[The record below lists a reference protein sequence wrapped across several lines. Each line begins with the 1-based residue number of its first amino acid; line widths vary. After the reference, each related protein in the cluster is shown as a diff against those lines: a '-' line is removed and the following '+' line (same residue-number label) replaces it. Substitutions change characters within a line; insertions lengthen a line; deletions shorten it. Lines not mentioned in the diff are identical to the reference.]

1 MVRYISN
8 SPRPEFLCK
17 RLDAIYQLHASVVFL
32 LKIVSGSAFAIRL
45 SWQNLHD

>member
-8 SPRPEFLCK
+8 SLRPQFLCK

-32 LKIVSGSAFAIRL
+32 LKIVSGSAFAVRG

>member
-8 SPRPEFLCK
+8 SPRPQFLCK

-32 LKIVSGSAFAIRL
+32 LESFSVSAFTIRL
-45 SWQNLHD
+45 S